1 MSAAINQHKR
11 MAMGQG
17 VPQNLARGGSV
28 ASPVGS
34 SGMVPRPSGA
44 SQSPLVTARHNNGVP
59 GMCGGG
65 AMKGKKR

>member
-1 MSAAINQHKR
+1 MSSAINQHKR

-17 VPQNLARGGSV
+17 APQNLARGGRVS
-28 ASPVGS
+28 APVGS

-44 SQSPLVTARHNNGVP
+44 AQSPLTTARHNNGVP

-65 AMKGKKR
+65 TATKKR